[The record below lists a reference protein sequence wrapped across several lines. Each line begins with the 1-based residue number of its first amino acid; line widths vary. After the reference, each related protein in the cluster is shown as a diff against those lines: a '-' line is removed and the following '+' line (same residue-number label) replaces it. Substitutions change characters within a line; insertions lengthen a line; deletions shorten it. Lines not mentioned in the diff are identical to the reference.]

1 MNEVQ
6 SMLKELNDKGWTDA
20 AIADELEVSHMT
32 VFRWQKG
39 LRSAQNSRSV
49 LYSLNALLERK
60 RIPKRKRRVS
70 QNANEMM
77 LAAES
82 LPDESIMPSLSDIAD
97 PPKARRLLR
106 KGYLDTPR
114 RKNEQTEGND

>member
-70 QNANEMM
+70 QNANKMM

-82 LPDESIMPSLSDIAD
+82 LPDESIMPSLSDIAAT
-97 PPKARRLLR
+97 PKARRLLR

-114 RKNEQTEGND
+114 RKDEQNET

>member
-6 SMLKELNDKGWTDA
+6 LILKDLNKKGWTDA

-60 RIPKRKRRVS
+60 RIPKKKRRVTQS
-70 QNANEMM
+70 SDRVAMPM
-77 LAAES
+77 
-82 LPDESIMPSLSDIAD
+82 ESIDS
-97 PPKARRLLR
+97 PPLKLTSEQIPQQLRR
-106 KGYLDTPR
+106 KGYLDIPKKKDER
-114 RKNEQTEGND
+114 DQT

>member
-6 SMLKELNDKGWTDA
+6 LMLKKLNDKGWTDA

-60 RIPKRKRRVS
+60 RIPKKKRRAS
-70 QNANEMM
+70 QNANEMN
-77 LAAES
+77 LAAAS
-82 LPDESIMPSLSDIAD
+82 LADESIMPSLSDAAE
-97 PPKARRLLR
+97 PPMMARQLLR
-106 KGYLDTPR
+106 KGYLDIPKKKDDTD
-114 RKNEQTEGND
+114 KS

>member
-70 QNANEMM
+70 RNLYMEAT
-77 LAAES
+77 
-82 LPDESIMPSLSDIAD
+82 DERPAPPSFAMEQAPMAKRQL
-97 PPKARRLLR
+97 RR
-106 KGYLDTPR
+106 KGYLDIDIS
-114 RKNEQTEGND
+114 KNEES